1 MEEQPGTLLDSLKS
15 FGVSIPNDAT
25 SMADLL
31 FPEALVSICAQC
43 LNLIDDSLA
52 FPTLPDSTAENFK
65 VCTDIAGSIKGM
77 GFAGDLSFYEFLYP
91 SEEDTSKLM
100 RFLVERLSET
110 SAVGKAADSG
120 QGDGENLS
128 NSQFEQRLWLKGEV
142 PESASADLKDSD
154 DKSSEKAQS
163 ATPANIM
170 RNETQDCRKDRFEVV
185 KKGNDSIDESEE
197 AKAVASGNLINPSD
211 KQCHKMKCSVEEMR
225 HRRKRIEEA
234 LKERTSELQ
243 HLNKELE
250 LLKAAAEMALNED
263 HPGDFF
269 IETHNGDID
278 AKKKNLI
285 ELESQGNALRM
296 TLEEKKRGL
305 EESIYGSK
313 PDLYAKFR
321 NLKEVE
327 RETDSILSETQT
339 RKGEYSWL
347 LAELKKQPRQE
358 SRRSYINRMNEI
370 TKNSR
375 KQDADIERILRD
387 TRELQLESNSIQER
401 LHRTY
406 AVTDETV
413 FREAK
418 KDQVGRQAYR
428 LLTSIHETFE
438 QITEKILA
446 TDRVQRERAEHEK
459 KLAGMATGSSN
470 ISKLEAN
477 LETIVKEN
485 EYLEQRLQHNQN

>member
-285 ELESQGNALRM
+285 ELESQ
-296 TLEEKKRGL
+296 
-305 EESIYGSK
+305 
-313 PDLYAKFR
+313 
-321 NLKEVE
+321 
-327 RETDSILSETQT
+327 
-339 RKGEYSWL
+339 
-347 LAELKKQPRQE
+347 
-358 SRRSYINRMNEI
+358 
-370 TKNSR
+370 
-375 KQDADIERILRD
+375 
-387 TRELQLESNSIQER
+387 
-401 LHRTY
+401 
-406 AVTDETV
+406 
-413 FREAK
+413 
-418 KDQVGRQAYR
+418 
-428 LLTSIHETFE
+428 
-438 QITEKILA
+438 
-446 TDRVQRERAEHEK
+446 
-459 KLAGMATGSSN
+459 
-470 ISKLEAN
+470 
-477 LETIVKEN
+477 
-485 EYLEQRLQHNQN
+485 